1 LFEDELFALCSRAIS
16 IVLSQMC
23 NLYTLR
29 ASTDQ
34 IAEAFSAVRPPSL
47 NAGETEVYPGGR
59 GMVVREQDGARI
71 IQAMTWGFPMRLKTM
86 KPESKPKPVNNIA
99 RIDAF
104 PWKLIAAS
112 TDNRCIIPLTAF
124 AEAEGPAGAKTRTWF
139 TLKDRPIFAWAG
151 MWRDSDEWGP
161 VFSGLMTECND
172 FVAPVHD
179 RMPVLLHED
188 EYDRWLH
195 GSLNDVRALQDRC
208 FPPDL
213 MLMDRTPE
221 LWFKRKTPAAGA
233 PLL

>member
-124 AEAEGPAGAKTRTWF
+124 AEA
-139 TLKDRPIFAWAG
+139 AG